1 VRPQRIL
8 LAWRPAV
15 GHPVS
20 GTAAV
25 AAWLARS
32 QPVLVRPV
40 TVIPRLW
47 PEDGGTGPA
56 AGHDAG
62 RRAFDDWAVRESA
75 AARRSAVTAL
85 REAGVPDDMIDVP
98 DSTDPVVS
106 HSETTALTDAAQD
119 FGADLILIGSREDA
133 PAGRFRT
140 GATAD
145 ALLHCSPLPVLTAPN
160 EPVLSR
166 RGVTRV
172 TCAYVDTE
180 QSRQA
185 LRHAADRAARWE
197 VPLRLVALTPAAA
210 TMYPATE
217 PLPGTGTA
225 DAGDTSGATGTAD
238 AAGVRAASQ
247 AWLAEAA
254 ALLDRGVHRALERH
268 PELTVTAETGTGTT
282 WQDAV
287 DALHWK
293 KGDLLVVGS
302 SVLGSFNR
310 VFIGPSTNQILRTSP
325 APVLIS
331 AV

>member
-1 VRPQRIL
+1 MRPQRIL

-47 PEDGGTGPA
+47 PEDGGTGPDTA
-56 AGHDAG
+56 SDAGRAAG

-133 PAGRFRT
+133 PAGHFRT

-217 PLPGTGTA
+217 PLPGADAAGTA
-225 DAGDTSGATGTAD
+225 GATDT
-238 AAGVRAASQ
+238 AGVRAASR

>member
-1 VRPQRIL
+1 MRPQRIL
-8 LAWRPAV
+8 LAWRPTADRT
-15 GHPVS
+15 VS
-20 GTAAV
+20 GIVAV
-25 AAWLARS
+25 AAWLART
-32 QPVLVRPV
+32 QPVLIRPV
-40 TVIPRLW
+40 TVIPRIW
-47 PEDGGTGPA
+47 PECDTPGRE
-56 AGHDAG
+56 AGI
-62 RRAFDDWAVRESA
+62 RAFDDWAARESSA
-75 AARRSAVTAL
+75 ALHSAVTAL
-85 REAGVPDDMIDVP
+85 QEAGVPGDMIDVP
-98 DSTDPVVS
+98 EGTDGSNPLVS

-133 PAGRFRT
+133 PAGHFRT

-145 ALLHCSPLPVLTAPN
+145 ALLHCSPLPVLTAPQD
-160 EPVLSR
+160 PVLSR

-185 LRHAADRAARWE
+185 LRHAADRAARWD

-210 TMYPATE
+210 SMYPAQT
-217 PLPGTGTA
+217 PFPA
-225 DAGDTSGATGTAD
+225 DDSVHAVA
-238 AAGVRAASQ
+238 Q
-247 AWLAEAA
+247 AWLAEAGT
-254 ALLDRGVHRALERH
+254 LLDRGVQRALERH
-268 PELTVTAETGTGTT
+268 PGLTVTAETGTGTT

-287 DALHWK
+287 DAVHWK

>member
-1 VRPQRIL
+1 VGPHRIL
-8 LAWRPAV
+8 LAWRPSATADDT
-15 GHPVS
+15 
-20 GTAAV
+20 GTAGTVAV
-25 AAWLARS
+25 AAWLART
-32 QPVLVRPV
+32 QDVLIRPV
-40 TVIPRLW
+40 TVIPRIW
-47 PEDGGTGPA
+47 PEYGDPA
-56 AGHDAG
+56 SEATARDFA
-62 RRAFDDWAVRESA
+62 AWADRESA
-75 AARRSAVTAL
+75 AALRTAVTAL
-85 REAGVPDDMIDVP
+85 REAGVPADMIDAP
-98 DSTDPVVS
+98 AGTGALVS
-106 HSETTALTDAAQD
+106 HSETTALTDAAQE
-119 FGADLILIGSREDA
+119 FGADAILIGSREDA
-133 PAGRFRT
+133 PAGHFLT

-160 EPVLSR
+160 GPTLSR

-185 LRHAADRAARWE
+185 LRHAADRAARWD

-210 TMYPATE
+210 SMYPALT
-217 PLPGTGTA
+217 PFPGGRPDGPDNQHSLEQA
-225 DAGDTSGATGTAD
+225 WVAE
-238 AAGVRAASQ
+238 AGV
-247 AWLAEAA
+247 
-254 ALLDRGVHRALERH
+254 LLDRGIHRALERH
-268 PELTVTAETGTGTT
+268 PGLEVTAETGTGAT
-282 WQDAV
+282 WQEAV

>member
-1 VRPQRIL
+1 MRPQRIL

-85 REAGVPDDMIDVP
+85 REAGVPDEMIDVP

-166 RGVTRV
+166 RAVTRV

-217 PLPGTGTA
+217 PLPGTGAA
-225 DAGDTSGATGTAD
+225 DTGDTAGTAD

>member
-47 PEDGGTGPA
+47 PEDGGTGTDTGSEP
-56 AGHDAG
+56 GHDAG

-85 REAGVPDDMIDVP
+85 REAGVPDEMIDVP

-217 PLPGTGTA
+217 PLPGTDT
-225 DAGDTSGATGTAD
+225 GDTAGTAD